1 MCRHFDKTTN
11 KFTVTQET
19 TFDLGDP
26 TTEFDGDGTR
36 FFANVDTF
44 ANKDEGDRFI
54 KFQQT
59 GPFDRLPYTE
69 R

>member
-1 MCRHFDKTTN
+1 MINHN